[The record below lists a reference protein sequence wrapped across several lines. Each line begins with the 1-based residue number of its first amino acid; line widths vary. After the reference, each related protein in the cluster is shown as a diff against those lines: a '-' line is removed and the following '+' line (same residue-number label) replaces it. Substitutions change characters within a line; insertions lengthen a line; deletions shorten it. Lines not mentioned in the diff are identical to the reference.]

1 MFFIETWWTGHAIM
15 RKWLLLSD
23 PDDSGSAAR
32 GYLKVSI
39 IVLGTGD
46 EAPVSPT
53 SHFPLKMYQ
62 KKAVVL
68 LSSFFWFQ
76 TEKRGITEEQDDIES
91 NLLVPAGVTMRR
103 ATLSVKIYR
112 AEDVPQSK

>member
-1 MFFIETWWTGHAIM
+1 M

-23 PDDSGSAAR
+23 PDDSDSAAR

-62 KKAVVL
+62 K
-68 LSSFFWFQ
+68 
-76 TEKRGITEEQDDIES
+76 RPS
-91 NLLVPAGVTMRR
+91 NYSHLFSGSRPRR
-103 ATLSVKIYR
+103 EV
-112 AEDVPQSK
+112 